1 MDESVRKC
9 DIYTYIKYGTC
20 IPTHTYHEMSLSN
33 IENEISS
40 FGKTCMD
47 HQGIMLVK
55 QSQTVRDKYYSL
67 LYVQSEKK
75 KIQKMDWWLS
85 EVECGVGEMEE
96 LAFFFIINRF

>member
-1 MDESVRKC
+1 
-9 DIYTYIKYGTC
+9 
-20 IPTHTYHEMSLSN
+20 
-33 IENEISS
+33 
-40 FGKTCMD
+40 MD

-85 EVECGVGEMEE
+85 ELECGVGEMEE
-96 LAFFFIINRF
+96 LAFFYYK

>member
-1 MDESVRKC
+1 MHGPPRH
-9 DIYTYIKYGTC
+9 Y
-20 IPTHTYHEMSLSN
+20 
-33 IENEISS
+33 
-40 FGKTCMD
+40 
-47 HQGIMLVK
+47 VK

-96 LAFFFIINRF
+96 LAFFLL